1 MDMDIRVNSDHQGM
15 RLDVWASEISG
26 KSRHA
31 VQVAIQEGYIT
42 LHGRK
47 VKVSRRLKGGDL
59 VHLDFPA
66 PLPMAA
72 VPEPIPIDVVYEDE
86 AILVVNKARGMVVHP
101 AVGHHSGTL
110 VNAVLYRVGELP
122 GDEPF
127 RPGVVHRLDRDTS
140 GLLVVA
146 KTEQARES
154 LTTQLKDRTVHR
166 RYVALVEGGVPGPR
180 TLDLPIGRDP
190 LHRQRFAVLVEGKR
204 AVTHF
209 RVLER
214 YADKSLLSLRL
225 ETGRTHQIRVHLAY
239 IGHPVVDDPVYGKK
253 GGAGQLL
260 HAERLSFIHPK
271 TGEQVAFTAP
281 WPEDLASAVK
291 RLREMGPVEIVSD
304 EEDT

>member
-1 MDMDIRVNSDHQGM
+1 MDIRVNSDHQGM

-42 LHGRK
+42 LRGAR
-47 VKVSRRLKGGDL
+47 VKVSRRLKGGD
-59 VHLDFPA
+59 VVQLDFPA

-72 VPEPIPIDVVYEDE
+72 VPEPIPIDVVYEDD
-86 AILVVNKARGMVVHP
+86 ALLVVNKARGMVVHP

-110 VNAVLYRVGELP
+110 VNAVLHRVGELP

-146 KTEQARES
+146 KTERARES

-166 RYVALVEGGVPGPR
+166 RYVALVDGRVPGGR

-190 LHRQRFAVLVEGKR
+190 MHRQRFAVLVGGKR

-209 RVLER
+209 KVLER
-214 YADKSLLSLRL
+214 YAEKSLLALRL

-239 IGHPVVDDPVYGKK
+239 IGHPVAEDPVYGKK
-253 GGAGQLL
+253 GGTGQLL
-260 HAERLSFIHPK
+260 HAERLSFTHPE
-271 TGEQVAFTAP
+271 TGLDVAFTAP
-281 WPEDLASAVK
+281 WPDDLSEAVA
-291 RLREMGPVEIVSD
+291 RLRAEGPVEVGD
-304 EEDT
+304 AGDDF